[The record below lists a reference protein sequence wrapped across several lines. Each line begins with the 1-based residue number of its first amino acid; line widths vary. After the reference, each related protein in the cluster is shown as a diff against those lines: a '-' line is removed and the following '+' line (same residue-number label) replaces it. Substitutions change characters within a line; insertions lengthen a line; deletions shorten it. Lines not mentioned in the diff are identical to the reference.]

1 MVEALME
8 RYEWIVKL
16 IELSHLLDKLEAMG
30 Y

>member
-8 RYEWIVKL
+8 RYEWIVNL
-16 IELSHLLDKLEAMG
+16 LELADLLDKLEAMG